1 MLPSWAPDVAFSRGA
16 VMNSLTNVA
25 IGSRQMQILLVAGD
39 YEDFAYLRDL
49 LVRAGEEQIALNH
62 AHSFE
67 EALALLKQATYDLV
81 LCDYNSG
88 DGAALRLLHELRER
102 GLGAQVIFLSDFVDE
117 ATVEAAIRTG
127 AGRCCRKPGSDVASV
142 SRDIRHAIE
151 VYCKERQRQKAED
164 ALRKLWGAVEQSADL
179 VIITDRD
186 GVIEYVNP
194 AFEVLTGYS
203 REETIGQTPRMLKSE
218 EQTPEIYK
226 ELWQTILSGAVFR
239 GILANRK
246 KNGEIF
252 LAEKTITPLRDA
264 EGKITHFISNDRD
277 ITERRRLETQLQQ
290 AQKMDAIGKLAG
302 GVAHDFNN
310 LLMVISAYAELMLDS
325 VAPEHPLRRNVQEI
339 MTASRRA
346 ADLTRQLLAFGRK
359 QVQSL
364 QLVDL
369 NWIVEEINKMLPR
382 LIGEDIELIFAPGQ
396 NLGKVKADL
405 VQIEQIVMNLAA
417 NARDAMPKGGK
428 LTIETANVQLDEDYV
443 QEHSIVPA
451 GDYVLLA
458 VTDSG
463 TGIASEHMAHIFE
476 PFYTTKGE
484 GKGTGLGLATVYGIV
499 KQNGGFVWVYSEPGL
514 GTTFKIYLPRVQQ
527 GIEKIH
533 SSKPIEISSKGCE
546 TVLLVEDE
554 LAVRQS
560 TREYLMLN
568 GYIVLEAKNGEDA
581 LCIARDYIPPIHM
594 MITDVVMPN
603 MGGAKLAG
611 HLATERPS
619 MKVLFVSGY
628 AENTVLRHGAIDVT
642 TRFLQKPFS
651 LKTLARKIREVL
663 ETETVM
669 AASAGSS

>member
-1 MLPSWAPDVAFSRGA
+1 MHK
-16 VMNSLTNVA
+16 LTNLA
-25 IGSRQMQILLVAGD
+25 IGSRQMQVLLVTENQ
-39 YEDFAYLRDL
+39 EDFTYLRDS
-49 LVRAGEEQIALNH
+49 LVRAGDGQIALEH
-62 AHSFE
+62 ARSPE
-67 EALALLKQATYDLV
+67 EALLLLKQTTHDLI
-81 LCDYNSG
+81 LCDYKSG
-88 DGAALRLLHELRER
+88 DGLALRLLHELRAH
-102 GLGAQVIFLSDFVDE
+102 GLGVPVIFLSDYVDE
-117 ATVEAAIRTG
+117 ATVEAAIRAG
-127 AGRCCRKPGSDVASV
+127 ACGCVQTPSLDEV
-142 SRDIRHAIE
+142 SITRAIRHAIE

-164 ALRKLWGAVEQSADL
+164 ALRKLWRAVEQSADL

-194 AFEVLTGYS
+194 AFETLTGYS

-218 EQTPEIYK
+218 EQTPEIYR
-226 ELWQTILSGAVFR
+226 ELWQTILSGTVFR
-239 GILANRK
+239 GVLANRK

-252 LAEKTITPLRDA
+252 FAEKTITPLRDA

-277 ITERRRLETQLQQ
+277 ITERRRLEAQLQQ
-290 AQKMDAIGKLAG
+290 AQKMDAIGTLAG

-364 QLVDL
+364 QLLDL
-369 NWIVEEINKMLPR
+369 NWVIEDINKMLPR
-382 LIGEDIELIFAPGQ
+382 LIGEDIELVFAPGQ

-428 LTIETANVQLDEDYV
+428 LTIETTNIHLDEAYV

-463 TGIASEHMAHIFE
+463 GGIAPQHMAHIFE
-476 PFYTTKGE
+476 PFYTTKKD

-514 GTTFKIYLPRVQQ
+514 GTTFKIYLPRVQH
-527 GIEKIH
+527 ESDKAELP
-533 SSKPIEISSKGCE
+533 KPVDISSSKGCE
-546 TVLLVEDE
+546 TLLLVEDE

-560 TREYLMLN
+560 TREFLMLN

-581 LCIARDYIPPIHM
+581 LCIARDYAPPIHM

-611 HLATERPS
+611 HLATERPC

-651 LKTLARKIREVL
+651 LKTLGRKIREVL
-663 ETETVM
+663 ETEASV
-669 AASAGSS
+669 AAAVGSS

>member
-1 MLPSWAPDVAFSRGA
+1 MHK
-16 VMNSLTNVA
+16 LTNLA
-25 IGSRQMQILLVAGD
+25 IGSRQMQVLLVTENQ
-39 YEDFAYLRDL
+39 EDFTYLRDS
-49 LVRAGEEQIALNH
+49 LVRAGDGQIALEH
-62 AHSFE
+62 ARSPE
-67 EALALLKQATYDLV
+67 EALLLLKQTTHDLI
-81 LCDYNSG
+81 LCDYKSG
-88 DGAALRLLHELRER
+88 DGLALRLLHELRAH
-102 GLGAQVIFLSDFVDE
+102 GLGVPVIFLSDYVDE
-117 ATVEAAIRTG
+117 ATVEAAIRAG
-127 AGRCCRKPGSDVASV
+127 ACGCVQTPSLDEV
-142 SRDIRHAIE
+142 SITRAIRHAIE

-164 ALRKLWGAVEQSADL
+164 ALRKLWRAVEQSADL

-194 AFEVLTGYS
+194 AFETLTGYS

-218 EQTPEIYK
+218 EQTPEIYR
-226 ELWQTILSGAVFR
+226 ELWQTILSGTVFR
-239 GILANRK
+239 GVLANRR

-252 LAEKTITPLRDA
+252 FAEKTITPLRDA

-277 ITERRRLETQLQQ
+277 ITERRRLEAQLQQ
-290 AQKMDAIGKLAG
+290 AQKMDAIGTLAG

-364 QLVDL
+364 QLLDL
-369 NWIVEEINKMLPR
+369 NWVIEDINKMLPR
-382 LIGEDIELIFAPGQ
+382 LIGEDIELVFAPGQ

-428 LTIETANVQLDEDYV
+428 LTIETTNIHLDEAYV

-463 TGIASEHMAHIFE
+463 GGIAPQHMAHIFE
-476 PFYTTKGE
+476 PFYTTKKD

-514 GTTFKIYLPRVQQ
+514 GTTFKIYLPRVQH
-527 GIEKIH
+527 ESDKAELP
-533 SSKPIEISSKGCE
+533 KPVDISSSKGCE
-546 TVLLVEDE
+546 TLLLVEDE

-560 TREYLMLN
+560 TREFLMLN

-581 LCIARDYIPPIHM
+581 LCIARDYAPPIHM

-611 HLATERPS
+611 HLATERPC

-651 LKTLARKIREVL
+651 LKTLGRKIREVL
-663 ETETVM
+663 ETEASV
-669 AASAGSS
+669 AAAVGSS

>member
-1 MLPSWAPDVAFSRGA
+1 
-16 VMNSLTNVA
+16 
-25 IGSRQMQILLVAGD
+25 
-39 YEDFAYLRDL
+39 
-49 LVRAGEEQIALNH
+49 
-62 AHSFE
+62 
-67 EALALLKQATYDLV
+67 
-81 LCDYNSG
+81 
-88 DGAALRLLHELRER
+88 LHELREQ

-127 AGRCCRKPGSDVASV
+127 AGRCCQKPGSGVASV

-164 ALRKLWGAVEQSADL
+164 ALRKLWRAVEQSADL

-226 ELWQTILSGAVFR
+226 ELWQTVLSGTVFR

-246 KNGEIF
+246 KSGEIF
-252 LAEKTITPLRDA
+252 FAEKTITPLRDA

-325 VAPEHPLRRNVQEI
+325 VAPEHPLHRNVQEI

-396 NLGKVKADL
+396 NLGRVKADL

-463 TGIASEHMAHIFE
+463 TGIASEHIAHIFE

-527 GIEKIH
+527 GIEKIQC
-533 SSKPIEISSKGCE
+533 SKPIEISSKGCE